1 MEENNRSR
9 MIVCLAAM
17 FSCCSCCCSCSCF
30 TRPHPTR
37 QHQLIIITEE
47 PIVFAYRNSQLSTIK
62 PYYLQCED
70 EQQITTIFV
79 SLHRIAVQLHGD
91 AVLCLCFEIRDRIGS
106 AEERGQMANGERI
119 NEWQKR
125 AEFSCWVHCKTVVS
139 EQGKAGMEYG
149 SASAPFLVY
158 YSPTW
163 RSTSL

>member
-1 MEENNRSR
+1 

-79 SLHRIAVQLHGD
+79 SLHRIAVAAMQFC
-91 AVLCLCFEIRDRIGS
+91 VYVSRSEIASDQQRS
-106 AEERGQMANGERI
+106 AGKWQMG
-119 NEWQKR
+119 NE
-125 AEFSCWVHCKTVVS
+125 
-139 EQGKAGMEYG
+139 
-149 SASAPFLVY
+149 
-158 YSPTW
+158 
-163 RSTSL
+163 